1 MLDSFEI
8 FCVVSRFLDVYR
20 KRSIFVF
27 ANAIESVNGEN
38 YTFLKMKQNYLDEKF
53 VLTSFDRIAPSER
66 QESVLCSFNFRVSE

>member
-38 YTFLKMKQNYLDEKF
+38 YTFLKMKQNNSDEKF

-66 QESVLCSFNFRVSE
+66 QESVPGSFNFRVSE